1 MRKLFSYIRKIRN
14 FVVYWIAA
22 SLLPKKD
29 IVLFSS
35 SKNDQFGNI
44 SSLELYFQNTNV
56 KFKRIFKDQLKYDP
70 FYFLISLA
78 QAHVLVIDA
87 SSPAAQFGLHH
98 KTCLIH
104 CWHAGGAYKKIAFD
118 AKRKNCEDINEE
130 KRIKRIHRCISY
142 FVCSSVETAHVYAKA
157 FRIKLHQMLIF
168 GLPRLD
174 ACMQDPIPDPPR
186 SYTILFAPTYR
197 TQEKNS
203 RHLPP
208 MPDAVFLRSVLRE
221 QLGED
226 VRLAFRG
233 HPTAPVPTNL
243 IGWENWSDIPQSEA
257 LKCAS
262 VLITDYSSIIFD
274 FLLFKR
280 PIVFYVP
287 DMDEYQYCERELYF
301 SPYDVFPQTTC
312 ADLHNLIRILTDC
325 RYMKVDYK
333 EFWQEHM
340 SACDG
345 RSTQRLCAFI
355 QEIMRGKTL

>member
-1 MRKLFSYIRKIRN
+1 MRNIRN

-22 SLLPKKD
+22 LLLPKKN

-44 SSLELYFQNTNV
+44 SSLEFYFQNENI
-56 KFKRIFKDQLKYDP
+56 KFKRIFKEQLKSDP
-70 FYFLISLA
+70 FYFLFILA
-78 QAHVLVIDA
+78 QARVLVIDA
-87 SSPAAQFGLHH
+87 SSPAARFGLHH

-118 AKRKNCEDINEE
+118 AKRKNYKDENEE
-130 KRIKRIHRCISY
+130 NRIKRIHRCISY
-142 FVCSSVETAHVYAKA
+142 FVCSSVETAHIYAKA
-157 FRIKLHQMLIF
+157 FRLASHQMLTF

-174 ACMQDPIPDPPR
+174 VPMKEPIPEPPFN
-186 SYTILFAPTYR
+186 YTILFAPTYR

-208 MPDAVFLRSVLRE
+208 MPDAVSLRSVLE
-221 QLGED
+221 KQLGES
-226 VRLAFRG
+226 VRLVFRG
-233 HPTAPVPTNL
+233 HPTAPVLADLT
-243 IGWENWSDIPQSEA
+243 GWENWSDMPQSEA
-257 LKCAS
+257 LKRAS

-274 FLLFKR
+274 FLPFNR

-287 DMDEYQYCERELYF
+287 DIDEYQYYERELYF

-312 ADLHNLIRILTDC
+312 ADLHNLIRILAEC
-325 RYMKVDYK
+325 RYMKVDYD
-333 EFWQEHM
+333 EFWKKHM

-345 RSTQRLCAFI
+345 KSTQRLCAFI
-355 QEIMRGKTL
+355 QEIMRGERV